1 MRQKLQSAAL
11 KVRRH
16 GVAATLYTAALK
28 ALGAVLEFRILR
40 GVAVSRPDPA
50 FLDCPYPARLLG
62 EAELRRFAQD
72 PENEMSPEFIDE
84 ALARG
89 DECYAILDGERLA
102 AYGWYAFGPTPIG
115 LPGVLLRYRA
125 GHVYMYKGFTHEA
138 YRGQRLHAIAMTHAL
153 RHYLFNG
160 YAGIVS
166 YVESTNFDSLRS
178 CFRMGYSVFGTVY
191 VVKAFGRWWTHS
203 TPGCARYDFRVARSD
218 AAMGGGLIF
227 GK

>member
-11 KVRRH
+11 KIRRH
-16 GVAATLYTAALK
+16 GIAATLYAAAVK
-28 ALGAVLEFRILR
+28 ALGAVAEFRILR
-40 GVAVSRPDPA
+40 GVAVARPDAA
-50 FLDCPYPARLLG
+50 FLECPYAARLLD
-62 EAELRRFAQD
+62 EAELRRFAGD
-72 PENEMSPEFIDE
+72 PVNEMPPQFIDE
-84 ALARG
+84 AIARG
-89 DECYAILDGERLA
+89 DQCYAILDGGRLA

-115 LPGVLLRYRA
+115 LPGVLLRYRP

-153 RHYLFNG
+153 RHYLFKG

-166 YVESTNFDSLRS
+166 YVESINFDSLRS

-191 VVKAFGRWWTHS
+191 VVKALGRWWSWS
-203 TPGCARYDFRVARSD
+203 TPGCARYDFRVARS
-218 AAMGGGLIF
+218 AAAPSRGLIF